1 MKELTNKQIANIK
14 RVFQNNLPYYKRL
27 ETIKTKIESLQEEAK
42 SLFEVIEGNEVGV
55 KRITDGLT
63 SGQLIKCEYV
73 PQFNEDGTP
82 KMDKEG
88 KYQQKKR
95 VLKFEY
101 PVENPSTTDPTDNME
116 PVDSA
121 YTGSDNDIDNNIN
134 NFNKEI

>member
-1 MKELTNKQIANIK
+1 MKELTSKQIANIK

-27 ETIKTKIESLQEEAK
+27 ETIKGKIESLQEEAK
-42 SLFEVIEGNEVGV
+42 ALFEVIEGNEVGV

-63 SGQLIKCEYV
+63 SGQLIKCTYV

-95 VLKFEY
+95 VLTFEY
-101 PVENPSTTDPTDNME
+101 PIENTLAKDSVDNTE
-116 PVDSA
+116 AEDTVYP
-121 YTGSDNDIDNNIN
+121 GSDNDIDDSIN
-134 NFNKEI
+134 NYNEEV